1 MVSTHFKKIKM
12 LMILNER
19 KSQEDF
25 SHIGK
30 KHDREGRGKKD
41 DSNTL
46 SLRNLDNDTPWQLG
60 NLAGKG

>member
-1 MVSTHFKKIKM
+1 
-12 LMILNER
+12 MILNER
-19 KSQEDF
+19 KTQEDF

-30 KHDREGRGKKD
+30 KHDREAREKKD

-46 SLRNLDNDTPWQLG
+46 LNLDNDTPWQLG